1 MFQNLN
7 LSPKI
12 KTSYRYGFNG
22 MESDDEISGEGNSY
36 GADYR
41 QYDSRLAR
49 WTSVD
54 PGTTLESTG
63 NKRSL

>member
-1 MFQNLN
+1 MLMPGRNQQ
-7 LSPKI
+7 SEE
-12 KTSYRYGFNG
+12 YRYGFNG
-22 MESDDEISGEGNSY
+22 MERDDEVSGEGNQY